1 MEIAETV
8 FLILT
13 FCLGMIG
20 MFSFTLGLMKIGFIF
35 IIITFI
41 FGILTIYFSCKNTDK
56 K

>member
-20 MFSFTLGLMKIGFIF
+20 MFSFTLGLMKIGFVLL
-35 IIITFI
+35 IITFVTGMI
-41 FGILTIYFSCKNTDK
+41 ALYFSDKNTFK
-56 K
+56 